1 MLQIEVVESSP
12 IFPTQKQS
20 ETTVPLSILDAV
32 VTNYAPTT
40 AVWFFDAPIQ
50 NSVHLNWPSTLQESL
65 RVTLSSFPHFAGE
78 LSKVEN
84 VLGGNHTQRFGRL
97 QVTFGAA
104 ADPGVEFSIARC
116 VASLNEVVPSPV
128 QRKSGNFQP
137 WNLSCS
143 AKAFLPDLSKR
154 SLTVQGDPKP
164 KSPVSIRITE
174 FACGGV
180 SIGVKIS
187 HPLADAQTLA
197 VFMHRWSYEHSLL
210 FCDQVAT
217 MPPPS
222 DGSFNLEPPTF
233 DPQLLD
239 ARAAGDVDAAS
250 PDETLLTKAR
260 SLPSSRYDWF
270 WPAHSGDP
278 DQNLPQGLTRSMVKS
293 PGTPMPTA
301 DWDTLAPV
309 SHTKIH
315 LSAAQIERISELAG
329 PGASRHEAIVAHL
342 WSAINRA
349 RGWGADE
356 RDVSLHISF
365 GLRRRLGLPCS
376 FLGSPILLTSVSMTG
391 KDACGLAVRDVAD
404 KIHENLSLYTE
415 VALKAQL
422 HDLCFECAPQRFWA
436 AYLGAR
442 HTIFTSWAH
451 LHLYEADFGGGRGKP
466 RFVEPYMPVYDGIL
480 CLMEGRPE
488 GKRQHWY
495 DDGVDVMVSLATD
508 AMERLKADLH
518 L

>member
-1 MLQIEVVESSP
+1 MVQVEVVESSL
-12 IFPTQKQS
+12 IFPTQKQRK
-20 ETTVPLSILDAV
+20 TTVPLSILDAV
-32 VTNYAPTT
+32 VTNFAPTT
-40 AVWFFDAPIQ
+40 AVWFFDAPIR

-84 VLGGNHTQRFGRL
+84 VPGGNHTQRFGRL
-97 QVTFGAA
+97 QVTFGAS
-104 ADPGVEFSIARC
+104 ADPGVDFSIARC
-116 VASLNEVVPSPV
+116 AAALNEVVSSPA
-128 QRKSGNFQP
+128 QRKSRDSQP

-143 AKAFLPDLSKR
+143 AKAFLPDLSR
-154 SLTVQGDPKP
+154 SFRVQGDPKP

-174 FACGGV
+174 FGCGGV
-180 SIGVKIS
+180 SVGVKIS

-197 VFMHRWSYEHSLL
+197 VFMHRWSYEHTLL
-210 FCDQVAT
+210 FCDQLAT
-217 MPPPS
+217 MSQPPG
-222 DGSFNLEPPTF
+222 GSFNLEPPTF

-239 ARAAGDVDAAS
+239 TRAAGDIDATS
-250 PDETLLTKAR
+250 PDETLLTKSR

-270 WPAHSGDP
+270 WPAPDGDP
-278 DQNLPQGLTRSMVKS
+278 GQNLPQGLTRSMVKS

-301 DWDTLAPV
+301 DWDPSAPV
-309 SHTKIH
+309 SHTKLHI
-315 LSAAQIERISELAG
+315 SAAQIKRISELAG
-329 PGASRHEAIVAHL
+329 PSTSRHDAIVAHF

-356 RDVSLHISF
+356 RDVSLHISI
-365 GLRRRLGLPCS
+365 GLRRRLGLPSS
-376 FLGSPILLTSVSMTG
+376 FLGSPILLTSVSMAG
-391 KDACGLAVRDVAD
+391 KDACQLAVRDVAG
-404 KIHENLSLYTE
+404 KINENLSLYTE
-415 VALKAQL
+415 EALKAQL

-451 LHLYEADFGGGRGKP
+451 LNLYEVDFGGGRGNP
-466 RFVEPYMPVYDGIL
+466 RLVEPYMPVYDGIL

-488 GKRQHWY
+488 GKREHWC

-508 AMERLKADLH
+508 AVERLKADLH

>member
-12 IFPTQKQS
+12 IFPKQKQS
-20 ETTVPLSILDAV
+20 KTTVPLSILDAV
-32 VTNYAPTT
+32 VTDYAPTT
-40 AVWFFDAPIQ
+40 AVWFFDAPIG
-50 NSVHLNWPSTLQESL
+50 NTVHLNWSSTLQESL
-65 RVTLSSFPHFAGE
+65 RVTLSNFPHFAGE

-84 VLGGNHTQRFGRL
+84 VPGGKHTQRFGRL

-104 ADPGVEFSIARC
+104 SDPGTEFSIARC
-116 VASLNEVVPSPV
+116 APALNEVAPSP
-128 QRKSGNFQP
+128 RDSQP

-143 AKAFLPDLSKR
+143 AKAFLPDLSNGPLR
-154 SLTVQGDPKP
+154 APGGPKP
-164 KSPVSIRITE
+164 RSPVSIRITE
-174 FACGGV
+174 FGCGGV

-197 VFMHRWSYEHSLL
+197 VFMHRWSYEHTLL
-210 FCDQVAT
+210 FCDQRAT
-217 MPPPS
+217 MPQPP
-222 DGSFNLEPPTF
+222 DNSFNLEPPTF

-239 ARAAGDVDAAS
+239 ARAAGDIDAAS
-250 PDETLLTKAR
+250 PDETLLKKAR

-270 WPAHSGDP
+270 WPAPGGDA

-301 DWDTLAPV
+301 DWDPLTPV
-309 SHTKIH
+309 SHTKLH
-315 LSAAQIERISELAG
+315 LSAAQIKRIWEFAG
-329 PGASRHEAIVAHL
+329 PGVSRHDAIAAHL

-365 GLRRRLGLPCS
+365 GLRKRLGLASS
-376 FLGSPILLTSVSMTG
+376 FLGSPTLLTSVTMAG
-391 KDACGLAVRDVAD
+391 KDACRLAVRDVAA
-404 KIHENLSLYTE
+404 KIHETLSLYTE
-415 VALKAQL
+415 EALKAQL

-436 AYLGAR
+436 AYLGSR
-442 HTIFTSWAH
+442 HTIFTSWAY
-451 LHLYEADFGGGRGKP
+451 LHLYEVDFGGERGQP

-488 GKRQHWY
+488 GKRKHWC

-508 AMERLKADLH
+508 AVEILKAELR
-518 L
+518 LY